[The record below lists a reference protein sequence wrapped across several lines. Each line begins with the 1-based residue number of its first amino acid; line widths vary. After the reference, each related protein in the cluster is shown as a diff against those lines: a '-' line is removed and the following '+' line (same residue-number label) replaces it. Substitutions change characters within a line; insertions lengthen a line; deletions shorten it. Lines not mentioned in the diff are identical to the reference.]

1 MLLAKELKVLVYRF
15 LYIGLMISISL
26 IPHSSPSI
34 MNSITD
40 SMLCRRPWN
49 IYPSTN
55 SRVSLALNM
64 RAGSLPRNSR
74 GRDITIFSSES
85 NRSFF
90 SFAVSFGLAFFLG
103 IPVDALFAMLVEAFL
118 VVAFVVYI
126 VLDSW
131 FSVNVVLS
139 ASESGGAGRL
149 MLLSKQLLH
158 LASRNDASVGACGQS
173 TVSAFMSMTYSQP
186 AKLSWENWSWQGVPD
201 YFT

>member
-1 MLLAKELKVLVYRF
+1 MLLAKELKVLDHPR
-15 LYIGLMISISL
+15 L

-74 GRDITIFSSES
+74 GRDITIFSILT

-118 VVAFVVYI
+118 VVAFVVY
-126 VLDSW
+126 V
-131 FSVNVVLS
+131 
-139 ASESGGAGRL
+139 SGGAGRL

-158 LASRNDASVGACGQS
+158 LASRNDASS